1 MITVMT
7 ICYVACVV
15 VAFKVIKLKVN
26 PTSVAVATVA
36 GILMLGGIVI
46 VWNQA
51 APMSGQMIL
60 RRRVLQVV
68 PDVREYVSK
77 VHVKP
82 DQKVKKGDPLF
93 EVLPDRY
100 QDVVDEATAELAAAK
115 STVSSLKAAV
125 TAGEAGVKESEAN
138 TAVAKA
144 EVDTA
149 VELQKASA
157 GAAIARLK
165 VEETQDGY
173 NAALANDKLAKAKLK
188 QTQFSLAAATH
199 SVGVAEAALNTANF
213 NLTRCS
219 YVSPV
224 DGQVVNWQIREGTPV
239 ARWRFTGAGTVQS
252 FADNWILAVYP
263 QNLLKNVKPG
273 NPVEIAFK
281 RRPGQIV
288 IGKVAQVVEYT
299 GEGQF
304 APSALL
310 PSAADIGSQGYLV
323 VKIYLDDEELAKE
336 LPLGAAGTTA
346 IYTDFA
352 KPFHIITKITV
363 RIKAWMYQLLPV

>member
-1 MITVMT
+1 M
-7 ICYVACVV
+7 
-15 VAFKVIKLKVN
+15 
-26 PTSVAVATVA
+26 
-36 GILMLGGIVI
+36 
-46 VWNQA
+46 
-51 APMSGQMIL
+51 
-60 RRRVLQVV
+60 
-68 PDVREYVSK
+68 
-77 VHVKP
+77 
-82 DQKVKKGDPLF
+82 
-93 EVLPDRY
+93 
-100 QDVVDEATAELAAAK
+100 
-115 STVSSLKAAV
+115 
-125 TAGEAGVKESEAN
+125 
-138 TAVAKA
+138 
-144 EVDTA
+144 
-149 VELQKASA
+149 
-157 GAAIARLK
+157 
-165 VEETQDGY
+165 
-173 NAALANDKLAKAKLK
+173 
-188 QTQFSLAAATH
+188 
-199 SVGVAEAALNTANF
+199 
-213 NLTRCS
+213 RCTF
-219 YVSPV
+219 VSPV

-281 RRPGQIV
+281 RRPGQIAT
-288 IGKVAQVVEYT
+288 GKVAQVVEYT